1 MPVPCPCCK
10 ASNDTGPS
18 CRRCK
23 ADLSLLFAVEAERT
37 SLVAAA
43 RTLAAEC
50 RYSESLAAL
59 DRAAQLRRGDDA
71 SRVRAAVLL
80 LGRDFAGALAAYHE
94 LASHPG
100 ERRT

>member
-10 ASNDTGPS
+10 ASNDTGPA

-37 SLVAAA
+37 SLVVAA
-43 RTLAAEC
+43 RALAAES
-50 RYSESLAAL
+50 RYSESLAAI
-59 DRAAQLRRGDDA
+59 DRAAQLRRGDDV

-80 LGRDFAGALAAYHE
+80 LSHHFAGALAAYHE
-94 LASHPG
+94 LGHRPMTTG
-100 ERRT
+100 T

>member
-10 ASNDTGPS
+10 ASNDTGPT

-23 ADLSLLFAVEAERT
+23 ADLSLLFAVEAERS

-43 RTLAAEC
+43 RASAAGS

-59 DRAAQLRRGDDA
+59 ERAAQLRRGDDV

-80 LGRDFAGALAAYHE
+80 LARDFAGALAAYHE
-94 LASHPG
+94 LG
-100 ERRT
+100 RRPPTTGT